1 MSKLFLKTLLLIMFL
16 FLMNGVLVY
25 GDDSVLSVYL
35 ERRPDFLLIANK
47 QSDEGDIEETKL
59 GMEEVEDVEDLFNGD
74 DFDETIGRDIQVTE
88 KENRSFED
96 ARFSLNH
103 QLGYRFQAPE
113 KIVSNRSSLRLEWNS
128 DISENLL
135 FQFDGKGIL
144 HYAEDHLT

>member
-25 GDDSVLSVYL
+25 GDDSVLGVFL

-74 DFDETIGRDIQVTE
+74 DYQVIFTALKKDRKNIKKYAKKFITLHSVSSTI
-88 KENRSFED
+88 
-96 ARFSLNH
+96 
-103 QLGYRFQAPE
+103 
-113 KIVSNRSSLRLEWNS
+113 
-128 DISENLL
+128 
-135 FQFDGKGIL
+135 
-144 HYAEDHLT
+144 

>member
-25 GDDSVLSVYL
+25 GDDSVLGAFL

-59 GMEEVEDVEDLFNGD
+59 GMEEDEDVEDLFNGD

-103 QLGYRFQAPE
+103 LLGY
-113 KIVSNRSSLRLEWNS
+113 
-128 DISENLL
+128 LL
-135 FQFDGKGIL
+135 PHHQKAYML
-144 HYAEDHLT
+144 LN